1 MLYLAE
7 VLKKS
12 GVFGSGKTELRLLA
26 SQRGEYN
33 WVPVPGDD
41 VIPADDSGNFNS
53 GALVFADL
61 NASKQ
66 VQGNLKEASGQLVK
80 ILQNFSRFQEKFKTQ
95 EEEIEQWKQSLTY
108 QSQELNRREMEMEAH
123 REEVD
128 NVQQDLARLE
138 TKQGEIEAQQGEID
152 RLRQEVEQSRQELES
167 AWTQLQ
173 GEREELQGSGSVDA
187 EQASSLQQWLDYLS
201 EVMLQPQELQESLTR
216 MQEQLAAQEAWLEE
230 RMAQL
235 EDWRNQ
241 AQEHQSQLDEAVQG
255 LDVGWGEW
263 HQSQLELAGQ
273 RTDMAVRERLV
284 AVKDE
289 LLQGLRTQLS
299 GLDEMAKQLS
309 SLSSGAAPTATG
321 ADVDL
326 SELERMPLNNL
337 QERVR
342 QLQNELETGM
352 RLVIDVQEE
361 LMLQRLDLNELEAKV
376 ARASGGD
383 RTSLE
388 AELADLQESYG
399 FLNDTLVGQRRS
411 LRERE
416 RIMNQHQSVL
426 WRRLGNPPEPVSS
439 GGTVDVS
446 PVLSRL
452 GEQQQRL
459 QQQVPTLEGEV
470 DSLRRELEELRG
482 QVEQEA
488 TAGEGQLQELKD
500 RDRQLRDQRAEI
512 AQTWGRVNAYQELL
526 DALRDRLT
534 HLKETTDP
542 LAGSLE
548 HLQELADSQQN
559 AVTQLQGVVGQ
570 LTAAE

>member
-66 VQGNLKEASGQLVK
+66 VQGSLKEASGQLVK

-128 NVQQDLARLE
+128 NVQQELARLE
-138 TKQGEIEAQQGEID
+138 AKQGEIEAQQGEID
-152 RLRQEVEQSRQELES
+152 RLRQEVDQSRQELES

-173 GEREELQGSGSVDA
+173 GEREELQGSGAIDA
-187 EQASSLQQWLDYLS
+187 EQAGSLQQWLHYLS

-216 MQEQLAAQEAWLEE
+216 MQEQLGAQEAWLGE

-235 EDWRNQ
+235 EDWRHQ
-241 AQEHQSQLDEAVQG
+241 AQEHQSQLDEAVQD
-255 LDVGWGEW
+255 LDRGWGEW
-263 HQSQLELAGQ
+263 HQSQLSLAGQ
-273 RTDMAVRERLV
+273 RTDIAVRERLV
-284 AVKDE
+284 EVKDE
-289 LLQGLRTQLS
+289 LLQGLRTQLAS
-299 GLDEMAKQLS
+299 LDEMATQLS
-309 SLSSGAAPTATG
+309 SLSGGAAPTATG

-342 QLQNELETGM
+342 ELQNELETGM
-352 RLVIDVQEE
+352 RLVIDEQEE

-376 ARASGGD
+376 ARASGEE

-439 GGTVDVS
+439 GGTVDVG

-452 GEQQQRL
+452 GDQQHRL
-459 QQQVPTLEGEV
+459 QQQVQALEGELE
-470 DSLRRELEELRG
+470 SLRRDLEALRG

-488 TAGEGQLQELKD
+488 AADEAQLQDLKD

-534 HLKETTDP
+534 HLKEITDP

-559 AVTQLQGVVGQ
+559 AVTQLQEVVGH

>member
-66 VQGNLKEASGQLVK
+66 VQGSLKEASGQLVK

-128 NVQQDLARLE
+128 NVQQELARLE
-138 TKQGEIEAQQGEID
+138 AKQGEIEAQQGEID

-173 GEREELQGSGSVDA
+173 GEREELQGSGAIDA
-187 EQASSLQQWLDYLS
+187 EQAGSLQQWLHYLS

-216 MQEQLAAQEAWLEE
+216 MQEQLGAQEAWLGE

-235 EDWRNQ
+235 EDWRHQ
-241 AQEHQSQLDEAVQG
+241 AQEHQSQLDEAVQD
-255 LDVGWGEW
+255 LDRGWGEW
-263 HQSQLELAGQ
+263 HQSQLSLAGQ
-273 RTDMAVRERLV
+273 RTDIAVRERLV
-284 AVKDE
+284 EVKDE
-289 LLQGLRTQLS
+289 LLQGLRTQLAS
-299 GLDEMAKQLS
+299 LDEMATQLS
-309 SLSSGAAPTATG
+309 SLSGGAAPTATG

-342 QLQNELETGM
+342 ELQNELETGM
-352 RLVIDVQEE
+352 RLVIDEQEE

-376 ARASGGD
+376 ARASGEE

-439 GGTVDVS
+439 GGTVDVG

-452 GEQQQRL
+452 GDQQHRL
-459 QQQVPTLEGEV
+459 QQQVQALEGELE
-470 DSLRRELEELRG
+470 SLRRDLEALRG

-488 TAGEGQLQELKD
+488 AADEAQLQDLKD

-559 AVTQLQGVVGQ
+559 AVTQLQEVVGQ